1 MNDFK
6 NQSTAVLDRWTTVGQ
21 VTNVPRA
28 NSLSAM
34 VISDRFVE
42 DGSYVKLKN
51 VTLGYNFKNPFK
63 GVSKLNVYVTGQ
75 NLYTIT
81 DYSGF
86 DPEVN
91 AFASSNGILGIDYGT
106 YPQVRTIVVGLKAN
120 F

>member
-1 MNDFK
+1 M
-6 NQSTAVLDRWTTVGQ
+6 
-21 VTNVPRA
+21 
-28 NSLSAM
+28 
-34 VISDRFVE
+34 
-42 DGSYVKLKN
+42 KLKS

-63 GVSKLNVYVTGQ
+63 GVSKLNVYATGQ

-91 AFASSNGILGIDYGT
+91 AFASSNGISGIDYGT
-106 YPQVRTIVVGLKAN
+106 YPQVRTIVLGLKAN